1 MNFISETIGSV
12 FQSGLITVSSYTP
25 RFIAGLII
33 LLIGMIVASLLKDT
47 VLLVFK
53 YFSINRWL
61 ETLGVV
67 RENELNIWPNLLSEL
82 VRWTFVFVFLMSA
95 VDTWGIP
102 KVSEVLG
109 ELLSFLP
116 NVIMAV
122 IIGWIGLVVARLA
135 FDIVRHSV
143 KGVGGR
149 ESLILGNVARYSI
162 VFFTV
167 LIILTQLGVAA
178 ELVKILFTGI
188 VGMLALAFGL
198 AFGLGG
204 KEEARVILR
213 SLIRKLESKKK

>member
-33 LLIGMIVASLLKDT
+33 LLIGMIVSSLLKDT